1 MFNKPSRDG
10 GSPAPQSHNPAPQP
24 AAYTPPPANPAPAP
38 TAARKPPERAASVL
52 GADLV
57 IKGGIEGRGEIQL
70 QGRAWGD
77 VKVERLVVGEAA
89 ELEGAVEA
97 ASVEVRGRVMGSISA
112 RQVRLMPSARVE
124 GDITYEQLSIEMGA
138 QFEGK
143 CIRNKSTAS
152 TLPLP
157 APAQSAPAADDFD
170 IPEAPSE
177 PLAAAQ

>member
-1 MFNKPSRDG
+1 MFNKPSKDAG
-10 GSPAPQSHNPAPQP
+10 GAPLPPQDATP
-24 AAYTPPPANPAPAP
+24 PQAFTPPPANQ
-38 TAARKPPERAASVL
+38 TRKQPERAASVL

-97 ASVEVRGRVMGSISA
+97 ASVEVRGRVMGSITA
-112 RQVRLMPSARVE
+112 RQVRLAPSARVE
-124 GDITYEQLSIEMGA
+124 GDITYEQLCIELGA

-143 CIRNKSTAS
+143 CIRTKSTA
-152 TLPLP
+152 
-157 APAQSAPAADDFD
+157 
-170 IPEAPSE
+170 
-177 PLAAAQ
+177 

>member
-10 GSPAPQSHNPAPQP
+10 GSPAPQSHNPTPQP
-24 AAYTPPPANPAPAP
+24 AYTPPPAAP
-38 TAARKPPERAASVL
+38 TPAAGAVRKPPERAASVL

-97 ASVEVRGRVMGSISA
+97 ASVEVRGRVMGSITA
-112 RQVRLMPSARVE
+112 RQVRLAPSARVE
-124 GDITYEQLSIEMGA
+124 GDITYEQLAIELGA

-143 CIRNKSTAS
+143 CIRNKSTAAAV
-152 TLPLP
+152 PLS
-157 APAQSAPAADDFD
+157 APTASAPSSAPADEFA
-170 IPEAPSE
+170 IPEAP
-177 PLAAAQ
+177 LAAAG